1 MFAESLLDRYRGVQA
16 LMWVPL
22 VDGSER
28 DRFEAPGEHRG
39 PTQVADRQLAIVCGR
54 THLFR
59 SAEAFQDSPWMV
71 LVAGLLFT
79 VLLSFYL
86 ARIRENI
93 QQRTAMERQLMERE
107 ELFRQMTETVDEAFW
122 ATDANGGELLY
133 LSPSYREILGITDEV
148 RHSSLLDAAH
158 PDDRQALVKALQ
170 RTGREGTDT
179 EAVYRIRRADGMLR
193 WVRTRGFAVRDKDRR
208 IYRA

>member
-1 MFAESLLDRYRGVQA
+1 
-16 LMWVPL
+16 
-22 VDGSER
+22 
-28 DRFEAPGEHRG
+28 
-39 PTQVADRQLAIVCGR
+39 
-54 THLFR
+54 
-59 SAEAFQDSPWMV
+59 MV